1 MNRKY
6 AVIAVALAVFSVLA
20 PLAWGQGQAQS
31 QSQIKYG
38 GYLSFA
44 YINGQTES
52 LYPKAGLQNLL
63 AGFGAAGLVGGKFGF
78 SIEART
84 MGVPTSETAQAWA
97 FELDQAWAG
106 FVPSRA
112 ISVKAGLYI
121 VPFGAYNQAS
131 RPHETLLV
139 GVPLNLEY
147 LYPGT
152 WRDIGVVVEGE
163 VGILSYSAYLGNGLG
178 DIDAIG
184 GGQQFRDNNSD
195 KAKGGR
201 VGFALGDYGR
211 AGVSYYTGKYDEQDM
226 RDLTL
231 EGADFTWATGQWEIH
246 GEYTKARIENPEP
259 FQTGKSEGYSIW
271 MAMGFRSFQP
281 IGSFQKVKVDDPY
294 RGGGLVRDQS
304 RWTMGLRYVLG
315 STFFIKVEYVWNK
328 EKEPILKNDQFQ
340 VQAAL
345 SF

>member
-1 MNRKY
+1 MNRKF
-6 AVIAVALAVFSVLA
+6 AVIAGALAVLLVLA
-20 PLAWGQGQAQS
+20 PAARGQNQAPS
-31 QSQIKYG
+31 RRQINYG
-38 GYLSFA
+38 GYLSFE
-44 YINGQTES
+44 YIDGQAES
-52 LYPKAGLQNLL
+52 PYAKAGLQNLL

-84 MGVPTSETAQAWA
+84 MGVPAAGQSQTWA

-106 FVPSRA
+106 FVPSKA
-112 ISVKAGLYI
+112 IGIKAGLFI
-121 VPFGAYNQAS
+121 VPFGNYNRAS

-152 WRDIGVVVEGE
+152 WRDVGLLVEGE

-178 DIDAIG
+178 DFDRIG
-184 GGQQFRDNNSD
+184 RGQQFRDNNSD

-201 VGFALGDYGR
+201 IGLALGDYGR
-211 AGVSYYTGKYDEQDM
+211 AGISYYTGKYDERDM
-226 RDLTL
+226 YDLTL
-231 EGADFTWATGQWEIH
+231 EGADLTWATSQWEIH
-246 GEYTKARIENPEP
+246 GEYTKAMIENPEP

-294 RGGGLVRDQS
+294 RGDGLLRDLS

-315 STFFIKVEYVWNK
+315 PTFFIKVEYVWNK
-328 EKEPILKNDQFQ
+328 EKEPILKNNQFQ

>member
-6 AVIAVALAVFSVLA
+6 AVIAVALAVFLVLA
-20 PLAWGQGQAQS
+20 SPARGQGQGQGQS
-31 QSQIKYG
+31 QVKYG
-38 GYLSFA
+38 GYLSFE
-44 YINGQTES
+44 YIDGQTES
-52 LYPKAGLQNLL
+52 LHPKASMQNLL
-63 AGFGAAGLVGGKFGF
+63 AGFAAAGLVGGKFGF

-84 MGVPTSETAQAWA
+84 LGVPTAELAQAWA

-106 FVPSRA
+106 FVPSQA

-121 VPFGAYNQAS
+121 VPFGAYNRAS

-139 GVPLNLEY
+139 RVPLNLEY

-152 WRDIGVVVEGE
+152 WRDIGLLIEGE
-163 VGILSYSAYLGNGLG
+163 VGILSYAAYLGNGLG
-178 DIDAIG
+178 DFDEIG
-184 GGQQFRDNNSD
+184 SGQQFRDNNTN

-201 VGFALGDYGR
+201 VGLALGDYGR
-211 AGVSYYTGKYDEQDM
+211 AGISYYVGKYDERDM
-226 RDLTL
+226 HDLIL
-231 EGADFTWATGQWEIH
+231 EGADLTWATGQWEIH
-246 GEYTKARIENPEP
+246 GEYTKAKIENPQP

-271 MAMGFRSFQP
+271 ATMGFRSFQP

-294 RGGGLVRDQS
+294 RGDGLLRDLS
-304 RWTMGLRYVLG
+304 RWTMGLRYVMG

-328 EKEPILKNDQFQ
+328 EKEPVLKNDQFQ